1 MENIRIFARATKF
14 VKLIDKAEFVRKT
27 KGLYPKKYNEKTKK
41 WIIDRYSKDEAEEI
55 WINI

>member
-41 WIIDRYSKDEAEEI
+41 WIIYHP
-55 WINI
+55 NITPL